1 MFLLSTL
8 IVSGIVITTLYP
20 FAAAIAAIPI
30 PVFPD
35 VGSIS
40 VAPGLISP
48 LSSKSKIIWR
58 AILSLTL
65 PAGLKYSSFAK
76 IVASVA
82 PTLSWYFV
90 TSNNGVFPTN
100 SAALLFIFAIF
111 ISSNNLIR
119 LFTHSIFT
127 NHFFFTNHHG
137 TTVCLSHVVI
147 ISCLCLIHYS
157 NLLFIY
163 SLSVL

>member
-48 LSSKSKIIWR
+48 LSSKSKII
-58 AILSLTL
+58 
-65 PAGLKYSSFAK
+65 
-76 IVASVA
+76 
-82 PTLSWYFV
+82 
-90 TSNNGVFPTN
+90 
-100 SAALLFIFAIF
+100 
-111 ISSNNLIR
+111 
-119 LFTHSIFT
+119 
-127 NHFFFTNHHG
+127 
-137 TTVCLSHVVI
+137 
-147 ISCLCLIHYS
+147 
-157 NLLFIY
+157 
-163 SLSVL
+163 